1 MRALTRRSSNAIFG
15 AHEFWAEC
23 RPMTYTRKAP
33 TAKRQDKS
41 TLWRGVAAPFVLAIV
56 LAACSPRVDTRGN
69 AIHLEDVATIEVG
82 VHTKDH
88 VYNKLGSPSNQ
99 STFGQDTWYYMSE
112 RTETTA
118 FFAPEL
124 KERQI
129 IIVKFNEH
137 GVVEDLDILGKDI
150 AENVVPAD
158 RTTPTAGN
166 TLNIFE
172 QMMSNLGR
180 FNKK

>member
-1 MRALTRRSSNAIFG
+1 
-15 AHEFWAEC
+15 
-23 RPMTYTRKAP
+23 MTQTRKAP
-33 TAKRQDKS
+33 AFGRLNKNS
-41 TLWRGVAAPFVLAIV
+41 VWRTVAATTMVVGV
-56 LAACSPRVDTRGN
+56 LAACSPRVDLRGN
-69 AIHLEDVATIEVG
+69 EIHLEDIATIEIG

-88 VYNKLGSPSNQ
+88 VLNKLGSPSNQ
-99 STFGQDTWYYMSE
+99 SSFGQDTWYYMSE

-129 IIVKFNEH
+129 IVVKFNQH

-150 AENVVPAD
+150 AENVEPAE

-166 TLNIFE
+166 TLNVIE
-172 QMMSNLGR
+172 QLMSNLGR
-180 FNKK
+180 FNKDK